1 MKMNIQFVNM
11 STSETME
18 AYTVKKLNNLMKK
31 YDKIIKANVFFK
43 KENDSKDK
51 GVICEIEL
59 SAPGPRLFASSNEKN
74 YELAVKNTLK
84 DLEIQLKKR
93 KGIIKTYM

>member
-1 MKMNIQFVNM
+1 M

-18 AYTVKKLNNLMKK
+18 AYTVSKLDSLVKKF
-31 YDKIIKANVFFK
+31 DKIIKANVFFK

-74 YELAVKNTLK
+74 YELAVKHTIK
-84 DLEIQLKKR
+84 DLEVQLKKR
-93 KGIIKTYM
+93 KGVTKPYM

>member
-1 MKMNIQFVNM
+1 MKMNFQFVNM

-18 AYTVKKLNNLMKK
+18 AYTLSKLDSLVKKF
-31 YDKIIKANVFFK
+31 DKIIKANVFFK

-84 DLEIQLKKR
+84 DLEAQLKKR
-93 KGIIKTYM
+93 KGITKPYM

>member
-18 AYTVKKLNNLMKK
+18 AYTVNKLDSLVKKF
-31 YDKIIKANVFFK
+31 DKIIKANIFFK

-84 DLEIQLKKR
+84 DLEAQLKKR
-93 KGIIKTYM
+93 KGITKPYM

>member
-18 AYTVKKLNNLMKK
+18 AYTEKKLNGLVKK
-31 YDKIIKANVFFK
+31 FETIIKADVFFK
-43 KENDSKDK
+43 KENDSKNK

-74 YELAVKNTLK
+74 YELAVKNTIS
-84 DLEIQLKKR
+84 DLEKQLQKR
-93 KGIIKTYM
+93 KAITKPYL

>member
-18 AYTVKKLNNLMKK
+18 AYTVNKLDSLVKKF
-31 YDKIIKANVFFK
+31 DKIIKANVSFK
-43 KENDSKDK
+43 KEKDSKDK

-84 DLEIQLKKR
+84 DLEVQLKKR
-93 KGIIKTYM
+93 KGITKPYM